1 MIALGPREQGVVKL
15 ARLRMRKHA
24 YLVPPN
30 PTKKKFEKAAPGT
43 FDFHGK
49 HHYDI
54 RNHPLDEQGS
64 IIENSSGFHAGDK
77 GGTGTQGA

>member
-54 RNHPLDEQGS
+54 RNHPLDEQNS
-64 IIENSSGFHAGDK
+64 VIDDSSGFQAEGR
-77 GGTGTQGA
+77 GGVGAQEA